1 MADEGKRKQTSRR
14 AARTT
19 SVLWRSY
26 RITFLFVSIMVELL
40 WYGLTLR
47 NQPPDVAEPRLE
59 SLYRR
64 QALRF
69 RSQAEQMGGLL
80 IKVGQFLSSRVDL
93 LPKPYLNELAQ
104 LQDNVQPA
112 AWPAIRARLE
122 EELGPLAESFL
133 WFQETPL
140 AAASLGQVYEAVL
153 ADGQRVAVK
162 VQRPGITAIVEADL
176 KALQWV
182 VSLATRLT
190 DFGKTFDLHTVLREF
205 RRLVFEELDYHRELE
220 NTERLREDLATYPAV
235 IVPKTY
241 PRVSTGRVLV
251 MEFFR
256 GIKIDHVGEL
266 RAANISPARIAEN
279 VIRLYLHM
287 VLESGLYHADPHAG
301 NILVAPDGSLIL
313 LDYGMVGSLD
323 LATKRNIRHLFVA
336 VSERNAGNLLASMSA
351 LGMIRPDVDLARLR
365 RRIIYLL
372 DRYYAE
378 TLDQLGQL
386 DIPQLLRDFE
396 AILRDQA
403 IQVPGYF
410 AFLGRAIAILVGLAT
425 AIYPDINL
433 VDLFTPYA
441 QRFVTDEAGG
451 PVGYVSR
458 QAQKY
463 VRTVA
468 ELPITA
474 AQMLHTLQQGELE
487 TQVQWTQGAHEL
499 KHVRKHTQGIA
510 ASIYTVGFV
519 VAGVLAL
526 HQHLWLGRILLGAGV
541 AALVGGW
548 LKRRRN

>member
-1 MADEGKRKQTSRR
+1 MADEGKPKQTRR
-14 AARTT
+14 AASTT

-47 NQPPDVAEPRLE
+47 NQPPDVAEPRLD

-93 LPKPYLNELAQ
+93 LPKPYLDELAK

-112 AWPAIRARLE
+112 RWPAIRARLE
-122 EELGPLAESFL
+122 HELGPLAESFV
-133 WFQETPL
+133 WFQETPW

-256 GIKIDHVGEL
+256 GIKIDHVDAL
-266 RAANISPARIAEN
+266 VAAGIPPARVAEN

-323 LATKRNIRHLFVA
+323 LAAKRNIRHLFVA
-336 VSERNAGNLLASMSA
+336 VSERNPGNLLAAMSS
-351 LGMIRPDVDLARLR
+351 LGMVRPDADLARLR
-365 RRIIYLL
+365 RRITYLL
-372 DRYYAE
+372 ERYYAE

-396 AILRDQA
+396 TILRDQA

-441 QRFVTDEAGG
+441 QRFVTEEAGG
-451 PVGYVSR
+451 PAGYVSR

-468 ELPITA
+468 ELPMTA

-487 TQVQWTQGAHEL
+487 TQIQWTQGTHEL
-499 KHVRKHTQGIA
+499 QQVRKHTQGIA

-519 VAGVLAL
+519 LAGVLAL
-526 HQHLWLGRILLGAGV
+526 PQHLWLGRFLLAAGA

-548 LKRRRN
+548 LKRRRT

>member
-1 MADEGKRKQTSRR
+1 MATEGKRKQTRR
-14 AARTT
+14 AASTT

-26 RITFLFVSIMVELL
+26 RITFLFVSIMAELL
-40 WYGLTLR
+40 WYALTLR
-47 NQPPDVAEPRLE
+47 NQPPDVAEPRLNA
-59 SLYRR
+59 LYRR

-69 RSQAEQMGGLL
+69 RSEAEQMGGLL

-93 LPKPYLNELAQ
+93 LPKPYLDELTK
-104 LQDNVQPA
+104 LQDNVRAVP
-112 AWPAIRARLE
+112 WPAIRHSLE
-122 EELGPLAESFL
+122 QELGPLAESFL
-133 WFQETPL
+133 WFHETPL

-182 VSLATRLT
+182 VSLASRLT
-190 DFGKTFDLHTVLREF
+190 QFGKTFDLHTVLREF
-205 RRLVFEELDYHRELE
+205 RRMVFEELDYHRELD
-220 NTERLREDLATYPAV
+220 NTEHLRQDLANYPTV
-235 IVPKTY
+235 IVPQTY
-241 PRVSTGRVLV
+241 PHISTGRVLV

-256 GIKIDHVGEL
+256 GIKIDRVDEL
-266 RAANISPARIAEN
+266 RAAGIAPASVAEN

-287 VLESGLYHADPHAG
+287 VLESGVYHADPHAG
-301 NILVAPDGSLIL
+301 NILVAADGSLIL

-323 LATKRNIRHLFVA
+323 SATKRNIRHLFVA
-336 VSERNAGNLLASMSA
+336 VSERNPGNLLAAMSA
-351 LGMIRPDVDLARLR
+351 LGMIRPDAELTPLR
-365 RRIIYLL
+365 RRISYLL

-386 DIPQLLRDFE
+386 DIPQLIRDFE

-425 AIYPDINL
+425 AIYPEINL
-433 VDLFTPYA
+433 VDLFAPYA
-441 QRFVTDEAGG
+441 QRFVTEEAGG
-451 PVGYVSR
+451 PAGYVSR

-468 ELPITA
+468 ELPIAA

-487 TQVQWTQGAHEL
+487 MQIQWIKGSQEL
-499 KHVRKHTQGIA
+499 QQVRKHTQGIA
-510 ASIYTVGFV
+510 ASIYSVGFV
-519 VAGVLAL
+519 LAGVLAL
-526 HQHLWLGRILLGAGV
+526 SHHPWLGRILLATGAI
-541 AALVGGW
+541 ALVGGW

>member
-1 MADEGKRKQTSRR
+1 MAAEGKRKQTRR
-14 AARTT
+14 AASTT

-26 RITFLFVSIMVELL
+26 RITFLFVSIMAELL
-40 WYGLTLR
+40 WYALTLR
-47 NQPPDVAEPRLE
+47 NQPPDVAEPHLDA
-59 SLYRR
+59 LYRR

-69 RSQAEQMGGLL
+69 RSEAEQMGGLL

-93 LPKPYLNELAQ
+93 LPKPYLDELAK
-104 LQDNVQPA
+104 LQDNVRAVP
-112 AWPAIRARLE
+112 WPAIRRSLE
-122 EELGPLAESFL
+122 QELGPLAESFL
-133 WFQETPL
+133 WFHETPL

-190 DFGKTFDLHTVLREF
+190 QFGKTFDLRTVLREF
-205 RRLVFEELDYHRELE
+205 RRMVFEELDYHRELD
-220 NTERLREDLATYPAV
+220 NTEHLRQDLANYPTV

-241 PRVSTGRVLV
+241 PHMSTGRVLV

-256 GIKIDHVGEL
+256 GIKIDRVDEL
-266 RAANISPARIAEN
+266 RSADIAPASVAEN

-287 VLESGLYHADPHAG
+287 VLESGVYHADPHAG
-301 NILVAPDGSLIL
+301 NILVAADGSLIL

-323 LATKRNIRHLFVA
+323 MATKRNIRHLFVA
-336 VSERNAGNLLASMSA
+336 VSERNPGNLLAAMSA
-351 LGMIRPDVDLARLR
+351 LGMIRPDAELTPLR
-365 RRIIYLL
+365 RRISYLL

-386 DIPQLLRDFE
+386 DIPQLIRDFE

-425 AIYPDINL
+425 AIYPEINL
-433 VDLFTPYA
+433 VDLFAPYA
-441 QRFVTDEAGG
+441 QRFVTEEAGG
-451 PVGYVSR
+451 PAGYVSR

-468 ELPITA
+468 ELPIAA

-487 TQVQWTQGAHEL
+487 TQIQWTKGSQEL
-499 KHVRKHTQGIA
+499 QQVRKHTQSIA
-510 ASIYTVGFV
+510 ASIYSVGFV
-519 VAGVLAL
+519 LAGVLAL
-526 HQHLWLGRILLGAGV
+526 SQHLWLGRILLAAGAI
-541 AALVGGW
+541 ALVGGW
-548 LKRRRN
+548 LKRRRS